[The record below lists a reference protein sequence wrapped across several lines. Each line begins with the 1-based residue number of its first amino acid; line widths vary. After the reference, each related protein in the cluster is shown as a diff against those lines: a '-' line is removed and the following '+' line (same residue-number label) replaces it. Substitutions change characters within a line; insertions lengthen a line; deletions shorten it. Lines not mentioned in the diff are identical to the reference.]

1 MDITIL
7 RKMTLKSVFEAGN
20 LAGYSVQHA
29 IDLHRSAD
37 LRWIY
42 YNYSRLTFTDDV
54 LDLINIRQED
64 RIEKPGKNP
73 EKGEDLKRLMN
84 SFVTDYSRK
93 NIKKQRKRIL
103 NAKLAAISNNKK
115 YTKSAMQASNQGH

>member
-1 MDITIL
+1 
-7 RKMTLKSVFEAGN
+7 MTLKSVFEAGN

-29 IDLHRSAD
+29 IDLHRSAY

-54 LDLINIRQED
+54 LDLINIRAED

-84 SFVTDYSRK
+84 SRK
-93 NIKKQRKRIL
+93 NIEKQRKMIL
-103 NAKLAAISNNKK
+103 NAKLAAEYKNKK
-115 YTKSAMQASNQGH
+115 YTKSAMQARNQGH